1 MPEHVTVAV
10 EDLTPGG
17 TVDSD
22 IFSQDMSLLV
32 ASGVTLTMGIISSFK
47 RRGIT
52 HVQVSANSE
61 MAQLAVPAA
70 RPTAPP
76 PAPVAPSATET
87 EQDRFE
93 HLLERTAEVYETH
106 GLEQAIPAEALE
118 NATDQMEEFFCEIE
132 LGKCAAMNAIYQHEA
147 YNGPPSSKQM
157 YAKHKAIQDLYEE
170 ERTERTVLWKDISR
184 LKMQIP
190 ETAQEYLG
198 AHRKGSILAQE
209 PGDGP

>member
-1 MPEHVTVAV
+1 MHSNNP
-10 EDLTPGG
+10 
-17 TVDSD
+17 
-22 IFSQDMSLLV
+22 
-32 ASGVTLTMGIISSFK
+32 
-47 RRGIT
+47 IT
-52 HVQVSANSE
+52 
-61 MAQLAVPAA
+61 VPAA
-70 RPTAPP
+70 GVEYVPYFYEAGLHQLSPL
-76 PAPVAPSATET
+76 PSRRTHRQPYESSTRSHDFGEVDATLDT
-87 EQDRFE
+87 TDRTQTIEQVIAQGYF
-93 HLLERTAEVYETH
+93 
-106 GLEQAIPAEALE
+106 AIPAGDPVTAAISDKMHTSRLGLDDVISQVRQRYEIHDRNL
-118 NATDQMEEFFCEIE
+118 CEIE